1 MSPLSSLRSHLLTS
15 GALAPPPPDPDFR
28 GPGARS
34 PDPTAAPQLRIALRQ
49 PERAEGAEQH
59 LGLVPPTSA
68 EAAAEAARRAY
79 ISASIAAGVNPLP
92 LQGR

>member
-1 MSPLSSLRSHLLTS
+1 V
-15 GALAPPPPDPDFR
+15 
-28 GPGARS
+28 
-34 PDPTAAPQLRIALRQ
+34 PQHRLALRQ
-49 PERAEGAEQH
+49 PERAEGAERH
-59 LGLVPPTSA
+59 LGLVPPGSA